1 MNAIQMR
8 EEPGIRVSSSGQP
21 ERRHE
26 MRANTIPIRCANG
39 RTIYMN
45 AEKSP
50 VEISCKNIIAGL
62 MIGTTLLA
70 LAVIAYAC
78 M

>member
-1 MNAIQMR
+1 
-8 EEPGIRVSSSGQP
+8 
-21 ERRHE
+21 
-26 MRANTIPIRCANG
+26 MRANTVPIRCANG
-39 RTIYMN
+39 RTIYMK

-62 MIGTTLLA
+62 MLGTSLLA
-70 LAVIAYAC
+70 SAVIAYAC

>member
-1 MNAIQMR
+1 MR
-8 EEPGIRVSSSGQP
+8 TNTVS
-21 ERRHE
+21 
-26 MRANTIPIRCANG
+26 IKCANG
-39 RTIYMN
+39 KTIYMK

-62 MIGTTLLA
+62 MLGTSLLA
-70 LAVIAYAC
+70 SAVIAYAC

>member
-1 MNAIQMR
+1 MTT
-8 EEPGIRVSSSGQP
+8 
-21 ERRHE
+21 
-26 MRANTIPIRCANG
+26 NTVPIRCADG
-39 RTIYMN
+39 RTIHMK
-45 AEKSP
+45 AEKST

-70 LAVIAYAC
+70 SAVIAYAC

>member
-1 MNAIQMR
+1 
-8 EEPGIRVSSSGQP
+8 
-21 ERRHE
+21 
-26 MRANTIPIRCANG
+26 MRANTVPVRCANG
-39 RTIYMN
+39 RTIYMK

-62 MIGTTLLA
+62 MLGTTLLTS
-70 LAVIAYAC
+70 AVLIYAC